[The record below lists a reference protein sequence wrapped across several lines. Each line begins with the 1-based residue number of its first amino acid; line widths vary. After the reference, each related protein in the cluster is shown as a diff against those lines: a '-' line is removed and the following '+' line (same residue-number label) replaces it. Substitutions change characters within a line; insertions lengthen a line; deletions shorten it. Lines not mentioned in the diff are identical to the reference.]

1 MQDITG
7 QKSATVM
14 DYKIA
19 RAKWLDE
26 TISSN
31 TKYLN
36 YDEHKFLFLMFFE
49 KFKEKQFTEEN
60 MRNKTRVKTK
70 K

>member
-7 QKSATVM
+7 QKSAAVI

-36 YDEHKFLFLMFFE
+36 YDEPKFPFSYVF
-49 KFKEKQFTEEN
+49 
-60 MRNKTRVKTK
+60 
-70 K
+70 